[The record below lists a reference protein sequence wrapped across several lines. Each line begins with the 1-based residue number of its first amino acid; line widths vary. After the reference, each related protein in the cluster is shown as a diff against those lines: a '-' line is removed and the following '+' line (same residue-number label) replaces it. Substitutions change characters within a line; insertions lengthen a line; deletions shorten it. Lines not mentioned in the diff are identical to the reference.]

1 MMDTPPKLWTLVVVS
16 DSICPWCFLGKRR
29 IEAAQVTLAA
39 EGLNFDL
46 EWRPFQ
52 LNPDMPDAGM
62 DRPTYRAA
70 KYGAAES
77 AAMDRQITRI
87 GQEVG
92 IGFRYDLIERTP
104 NTMAS
109 HVMIADALRAGGTL
123 LQNRAVEAVFQ
134 AYFTQGRDIG
144 SREVLRDIAR
154 DVGFEHGPA
163 IDPGLWETVEL
174 LDRDARRAG
183 IRGVPSVLLGE
194 DFLFSGAQPAE
205 MIVTVLRQAV
215 GFAGDMA

>member
-52 LNPDMPDAGM
+52 LNPDMPDVGM
-62 DRPTYRAA
+62 NRPTYRAA

-144 SREVLRDIAR
+144 NKEVLRDIAR

-215 GFAGDMA
+215 GFAGDRA